1 MTWKWDLTVYDPTT
15 GLYSFQLEDYNDK
28 ANSASDPGQEHGES
42 EETHL
47 LHQKSA
53 LLKSKVDHFER
64 QQAALIEKQQNLID
78 ALSKGFN
85 GDRQVA
91 ANHVMAINQSVKDIQ
106 MLEERIED
114 HKIHMQWNQSRYLEL
129 CNKDDRTT
137 INHLEKDI
145 ENIKYRLEYLDPELF
160 DPCVEQTSLCTT
172 RTKIDALKQAIS
184 NREDE
189 LIQLEQHVNP
199 KKGSV
204 SDSSKNVGAKEN
216 TPRGEPDT
224 GYASKTT
231 QKKKQQT
238 PIIGGSRNGK
248 KGSRNAGVGQE
259 SSAVPDLDETS
270 ENESKC
276 RIIWL
281 LISMFISHKWLPRQ
295 IERSQSGSRIATTV
309 DSGSRIAN
317 WCARTSSSFHQQASY
332 LLIWFLPFSHPRRT
346 SK

>member
-28 ANSASDPGQEHGES
+28 ANSTSDPGQEHGES

-47 LHQKSA
+47 LRQKSA
-53 LLKSKVDHFER
+53 LLKSKVDHFEQ

-114 HKIHMQWNQSRYLEL
+114 HKIHMQRNQSRYLEL

-137 INHLEKDI
+137 INRLEKDI

-160 DPCVEQTSLCTT
+160 DPRVKQTSLRTM

-204 SDSSKNVGAKEN
+204 GDSSKNVRAKEN
-216 TPRGEPDT
+216 TP
-224 GYASKTT
+224 
-231 QKKKQQT
+231 
-238 PIIGGSRNGK
+238 
-248 KGSRNAGVGQE
+248 
-259 SSAVPDLDETS
+259 
-270 ENESKC
+270 
-276 RIIWL
+276 
-281 LISMFISHKWLPRQ
+281 
-295 IERSQSGSRIATTV
+295 
-309 DSGSRIAN
+309 
-317 WCARTSSSFHQQASY
+317 
-332 LLIWFLPFSHPRRT
+332 
-346 SK
+346 